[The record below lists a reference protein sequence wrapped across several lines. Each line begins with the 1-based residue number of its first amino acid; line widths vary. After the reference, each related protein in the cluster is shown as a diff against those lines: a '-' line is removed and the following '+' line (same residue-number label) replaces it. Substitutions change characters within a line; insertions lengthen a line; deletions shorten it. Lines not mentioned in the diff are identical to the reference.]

1 MSVER
6 QSREGRQLDRVGPRW
21 AFLSSVFKQLIGGAH
36 GRKFLTEHNGAEL
49 IPAKSRQ
56 GRGADLPPI
65 VVLHSAWSSP
75 FKVTPR
81 PESWARR

>member
-6 QSREGRQLDRVGPRW
+6 QSREGRQLGRVGPRW

-49 IPAKSRQ
+49 IPEKSDRIGELTCPRLSYCILLGEPFQ
-56 GRGADLPPI
+56 
-65 VVLHSAWSSP
+65 SYTSS
-75 FKVTPR
+75 
-81 PESWARR
+81 